1 MKESDQNNDNIID
14 TSQKQNII
22 EQQPKNDISEQQQPE
37 DEGIQNGGKRMTSFE
52 IELLKAVKKEEE
64 ERQKK
69 MELDKLEKIQKKLTT
84 YHTKDYLFFF
94 TLLMSSPFNF
104 SYLNLVN
111 MAIALIYFFFIE
123 SLSVKAIKTKYLC
136 EVFSVGYSS
145 YSLIFKLMSLVL
157 IEKENDAIIKDYPD
171 IFLNLGICY
180 LKDKDSR
187 FYFLMTFIPEIFVII
202 VSGYSVLISFYAR
215 TCDEKYSK
223 YKELKMLTLRRL
235 ILLAYTFIVL
245 YSLFNISFLSLIYII
260 LIQFVLL
267 LNSIRITEKEIK
279 AFFHF
284 IVYLSMIS
292 LFIAIILTNLLNIPT
307 LQESILGQNH
317 VTDNDEN
324 VTRYFSIFT
333 QFGIKYAY
341 YDSNTNIFI
350 TFLSYL
356 FSVLLL
362 MTLYFIHIELKS
374 GRNIKSEEEYEKLK
388 KMQEMSIIES
398 KENKDP
404 KNKIDFKKNGN
415 YIVPNAPANKNKSIL
430 NKNKNETIKKK
441 HKLSAFLKINIVYR
455 VLNFLMTHPNFNYE
469 IERIISI
476 LWTYYYRSYYSLG
489 MYLVL
494 FCSFFF

>member
-69 MELDKLEKIQKKLTT
+69 MELDKLEKIQKQLTT

-223 YKELKMLTLRRL
+223 YKDLKMLTLRRL

-333 QFGIKYAY
+333 QFGIK
-341 YDSNTNIFI
+341 
-350 TFLSYL
+350 
-356 FSVLLL
+356 
-362 MTLYFIHIELKS
+362 
-374 GRNIKSEEEYEKLK
+374 
-388 KMQEMSIIES
+388 
-398 KENKDP
+398 
-404 KNKIDFKKNGN
+404 
-415 YIVPNAPANKNKSIL
+415 
-430 NKNKNETIKKK
+430 
-441 HKLSAFLKINIVYR
+441 
-455 VLNFLMTHPNFNYE
+455 
-469 IERIISI
+469 
-476 LWTYYYRSYYSLG
+476 
-489 MYLVL
+489 
-494 FCSFFF
+494 

>member
-22 EQQPKNDISEQQQPE
+22 EQQPKNDTSEQQLPE
-37 DEGIQNGGKRMTSFE
+37 EEGIPNGGKRMTSFE

-64 ERQKK
+64 ERQQK
-69 MELDKLEKIQKKLTT
+69 MEKDKLEKIQKQLTT
-84 YHTKDYLFFF
+84 YHTKDYLFIFS
-94 TLLMSSPFNF
+94 LLMSSPFNF

-145 YSLIFKLMSLVL
+145 YSLIFKLISLIL
-157 IEKENDAIIKDYPD
+157 IEKENDVIIKDYPD

-187 FYFLMTFIPEIFVII
+187 FYFLMTFLPELFVII
-202 VSGYSVLISFYAR
+202 ISGYSVLISFYAR

-223 YKELKMLTLRRL
+223 YKELKMLTLRKL
-235 ILLAYTFIVL
+235 ILLSYTFVVL

-267 LNSIRITEKEIK
+267 LNSIRITEKEVK
-279 AFFHF
+279 AFYHF

-292 LFIAIILTNLLNIPT
+292 LFISIILTNLLNIPT
-307 LQESILGQNH
+307 LQENILGQNKVL
-317 VTDNDEN
+317 VTVDGE
-324 VTRYFSIFT
+324 TFTKYYSFFT

-341 YDSNTNIFI
+341 YDSIINIFI
-350 TFLSYL
+350 TFFSYL

-362 MTLYFIHIELKS
+362 LTFYFIHIELKS
-374 GRNIKSEEEYEKLK
+374 GRNIKSEEEYLKLK

-398 KENKDP
+398 KENKNP
-404 KNKIDFKKNGN
+404 KNKFDVKKNGN
-415 YIVPNAPANKNKSIL
+415 YIVPNSPANKNKSIL
-430 NKNKNETIKKK
+430 NKNKI
-441 HKLSAFLKINIVYR
+441 
-455 VLNFLMTHPNFNYE
+455 
-469 IERIISI
+469 
-476 LWTYYYRSYYSLG
+476 
-489 MYLVL
+489 YL
-494 FCSFFF
+494 

>member
-1 MKESDQNNDNIID
+1 
-14 TSQKQNII
+14 
-22 EQQPKNDISEQQQPE
+22 
-37 DEGIQNGGKRMTSFE
+37 
-52 IELLKAVKKEEE
+52 
-64 ERQKK
+64 
-69 MELDKLEKIQKKLTT
+69 
-84 YHTKDYLFFF
+84 
-94 TLLMSSPFNF
+94 
-104 SYLNLVN
+104 
-111 MAIALIYFFFIE
+111 
-123 SLSVKAIKTKYLC
+123 
-136 EVFSVGYSS
+136 
-145 YSLIFKLMSLVL
+145 
-157 IEKENDAIIKDYPD
+157 
-171 IFLNLGICY
+171 
-180 LKDKDSR
+180 
-187 FYFLMTFIPEIFVII
+187 
-202 VSGYSVLISFYAR
+202 
-215 TCDEKYSK
+215 
-223 YKELKMLTLRRL
+223 MLTLRRL

-307 LQESILGQNH
+307 LQETILGQDH
-317 VTDNDEN
+317 FDIEVDGEKFTK
-324 VTRYFSIFT
+324 YFSFFT

-404 KNKIDFKKNGN
+404 KNKINVKRNGN
-415 YIVPNAPANKNKSIL
+415 YIVPNVP
-430 NKNKNETIKKK
+430 
-441 HKLSAFLKINIVYR
+441 
-455 VLNFLMTHPNFNYE
+455 PNN
-469 IERIISI
+469 
-476 LWTYYYRSYYSLG
+476 TN
-489 MYLVL
+489 
-494 FCSFFF
+494 